1 MKYQI
6 DKKNSSALIQ
16 AETGNCDTD
25 CLGKMCEELMEKEL
39 LSLCVAYREDPSGCK
54 FVVRSLS
61 DSIRADEV
69 AGYLSESVGA
79 GGGQSNKAGGF
90 LSAYLFQEEQEKRG
104 DETSIEYKENKNDYA
119 NYLWEKMKQ
128 YFEEYQVIRAD
139 EYQPQLDLM
148 ERYEKKKI
156 KLGVVRTLD
165 FLKEGTPILIR
176 TMEGDMECVSADDLF
191 IMIGIDGEVYPIRQ
205 EKFDHS
211 YEFTD
216 GKPEYDSEYEPVI
229 HNTITGEA
237 YHLIPFMKTCQAKG
251 VSYIYAK
258 QLKHPVKIF
267 TQWDQSK
274 YLKGSKGD
282 YLAVRG
288 DDFSDVYVIEKSVFL
303 RSYEKC

>member
-6 DKKNSSALIQ
+6 DEKNNSALIQ
-16 AETGNCDTD
+16 AETKDAES
-25 CLGKMCEELMEKEL
+25 LGQMCEQLMQKEL
-39 LSLCVAYREDPSGCK
+39 LELCVAYMENPSGCK

-61 DSIRADEV
+61 DTARADEV
-69 AGYLSESVGA
+69 AGYLSDSVGA
-79 GGGQSNKAGGF
+79 GGGQQDKAGGF
-90 LSAYLFQEEQEKRG
+90 ISAYLFQEERMKNEAEKSR
-104 DETSIEYKENKNDYA
+104 NDKAGKDDYY
-119 NYLWEKMKQ
+119 NFLWKRLSQ
-128 YFEEYQVIRAD
+128 YFAEYQVIRSE

-148 ERYEKKKI
+148 GRYEKKKI
-156 KLGVVRTLD
+156 KLGVVRTVD

-176 TMEGDMECVSADDLF
+176 TLEGDMECVSADDLF

-205 EKFDHS
+205 KKFEHS

-216 GKPEYDSEYEPVI
+216 GEPEYDSEYEPVI
-229 HNTITGEA
+229 YNMITDEE
-237 YHLIPFMKTCQAKG
+237 YHLTPYMKTCQAKG
-251 VSYIYAK
+251 ISYIYAK
-258 QLKHPVKIF
+258 QLKQSVKIF

-288 DDFSDVYVIEKSVFL
+288 DDFNDVYIIEKSVFL

>member
-6 DKKNSSALIQ
+6 DERNKSALLQ
-16 AETGNCDTD
+16 AESGECDVEGG
-25 CLGKMCEELMEKEL
+25 LGLLCEEFMEREQIN
-39 LSLCVAYREDPSGCK
+39 LCVAFTEDPSGCK

-61 DSIRADEV
+61 DMTRADEV

-79 GGGQSNKAGGF
+79 GGGQQNKAGGF
-90 LSAYLFQEEQEKRG
+90 ISAYLFQTDAQINEK
-104 DETSIEYKENKNDYA
+104 DNTTKNYYS
-119 NYLWEKMKQ
+119 YLWKRLSQ
-128 YFEEYQVIRAD
+128 YFDEYQVIRAE
-139 EYQPQLDLM
+139 EYHPQLELM
-148 ERYEKKKI
+148 ERYKKKKI
-156 KLGVVRTLD
+156 KLGVVRTVD

-176 TMEGDMECVSADDLF
+176 TLEGDMECVSADDLF
-191 IMIGIDGEVYPIRQ
+191 IMAGIDGEVYPIRQ
-205 EKFDHS
+205 EKFEHS

-216 GKPEYDSEYEPVI
+216 GKPEYVSEYEPVI
-229 HNTITGEA
+229 YNTITSEV
-237 YHLIPFMKTCQAKG
+237 YHLESHMKTCQAKG

-258 QLKHPVKIF
+258 QLKQPVKIF

-288 DDFSDVYVIEKSVFL
+288 DDFNDVYIIEKSVFL